1 MLVKTFCPAHITGFL
16 EANIVQDSLYS
27 GSKGAG
33 FSTALGVTTIV
44 NLKKSDRSKHQI
56 YFNNVF
62 SEAPV
67 SNYVI
72 SRFEKLL
79 KQNFDISV
87 DHRISV
93 PLNSGFGTSGAGALS
108 LALGIN
114 ESLCQPLTRNE
125 VVNIAH
131 EAEIYCKTGLG
142 TVIAENIGGF
152 EIRTKAGAPGIGKI
166 KKLSINYDKYL
177 AIILH
182 LGQLSTSD
190 ILNNYTS
197 SSNLNQLGRQLVQNF
212 NDQPKINNF
221 LTFSRK
227 FFDNS
232 NLFDKKVKQ
241 ILDIL
246 DTTGFIFSMA
256 MFGKTLF
263 SIIKI
268 NEIIEI
274 EKVIQKLVKNNKQ
287 IIITQFDTQGA
298 RLIS

>member
-16 EANIVQDSLYS
+16 EANMVNDLLAS

-33 FSTALGVTTIV
+33 FSTALGVTTII
-44 NLKKSDRSKHQI
+44 NLKKSDKSKHQI

-62 SEAPV
+62 AEAPV
-67 SNYVI
+67 STYVI
-72 SRFEKLL
+72 RLFEKLL
-79 KQNFDISV
+79 KQNFNISV
-87 DHRISV
+87 DHHISV
-93 PLNSGFGTSGAGALS
+93 PINSGFGTSGAGALS

-114 ESLCQPLTRNE
+114 EAIGQPLTRNG
-125 VVNIAH
+125 VVKIAH

-152 EIRTKAGAPGIGKI
+152 EIRTHAGIPGIGKI

-190 ILNNYTS
+190 ILNNYS
-197 SSNLNQLGRQLVQNF
+197 STPNLNQLGSQLVQNF
-212 NDQPKINNF
+212 NYQPNINNF
-221 LTFSRK
+221 LKFSRK

-232 NLFDKKVKQ
+232 NLSNKKLKQ
-241 ILDIL
+241 TLDIL
-246 DTTGFIFSMA
+246 DTTGFTFSMA

-274 EKVIQKLVKNNKQ
+274 EKVIKKLVKNNNQ